1 MSLLTLEKEDGIAEI
16 HLHINKANSYDL
28 DFYKE
33 FNSAINEIR
42 FDEDIAVALVIS
54 DQDSFFSSGADVNFL
69 KESEPPFKT
78 QFCLFCNETLDKIS
92 RSPQVFIACI
102 EGHCIGG
109 GLEMALGCDLRFM
122 GEEAGMIGVPEVNL
136 GVLPGTG
143 GTQRLARVVG
153 ASTALDLCATGK
165 RISPAEAKDIG
176 LINRVFPQDE
186 TLEKTREYAENLA
199 NSATYA
205 VQNIKMSIMN
215 GIEMPL
221 NYAIRYEAELQ
232 NLLFKSDDAMEGMQ
246 AFLEDREPDFSGE

>member
-33 FNSAINEIR
+33 LNSAINEIR
-42 FDEDIAVALVIS
+42 FDDDIAVALIIS
-54 DQDSFFSSGADVNFL
+54 DQDNFFSSGADVNFL

-78 QFCLFCNETLDKIS
+78 QFCLFCNETLDKIG

-153 ASTALDLCATGK
+153 PSTALDLCATGK

-176 LINRVFPQDE
+176 LIDRVFPQDE

-199 NSATYA
+199 NNATYA
-205 VQNIKMSIMN
+205 VKNIKMSIMN

-232 NLLFKSDDAMEGMQ
+232 NLLFKSDDAQEGMS
-246 AFLEDREPDFSGE
+246 AFLEDRNPDFSGE